1 MSRGFT
7 GGRSTDAP
15 KRSAKEMYI
24 RKAKGQGDDKLSPE
38 ARYEKLMNE
47 KMEDIK
53 KKVIKSSRFAVQLP
67 GTDSSTSTREISKA
81 AQDVIDK
88 LAKERAKKHAKKNMY
103 RNMHIRAKS
112 YTGMQGGRIDSKGRI
127 YGPDGKYIAFV
138 CKKSG
143 KVKNRW
149 GNTICKYSDS
159 GYCEFKIARFIAWTY
174 DKKRL
179 KSSIYAVKG
188 FSTSGGGVYG
198 SVKDGA
204 HSNNSGGVWGNSGGS
219 SGGSVWGPSDNHGG
233 GGGGIWGSGW

>member
-7 GGRSTDAP
+7 GSRTTGTS

-24 RKAKGQGDDKLSPE
+24 RKAKGEGDDKLSPE

-47 KMEDIK
+47 KMEEIK
-53 KKVIKSSRFAVQLP
+53 KKVNKSTSFSVQLP
-67 GTDSSTSTREISKA
+67 GTEKAASTRELSKA

-103 RNMHIRAKS
+103 KNMTIRARS
-112 YTGMQGGRIDSKGRI
+112 FTGMQGGRIDKQGRI
-127 YGPDGKYIAFV
+127 YGPDGKYIAYV

-159 GYCEFKIARFIAWTY
+159 GYCEFKIARFIAWAY

-198 SVKDGA
+198 SVKDGI
-204 HSNNSGGVWGNSGGS
+204 HSNNTGGVWGNSGS
-219 SGGSVWGPSDNHGG
+219 SGGGSVWGSSDNK
-233 GGGGIWGSGW
+233 GGGIWGNGW